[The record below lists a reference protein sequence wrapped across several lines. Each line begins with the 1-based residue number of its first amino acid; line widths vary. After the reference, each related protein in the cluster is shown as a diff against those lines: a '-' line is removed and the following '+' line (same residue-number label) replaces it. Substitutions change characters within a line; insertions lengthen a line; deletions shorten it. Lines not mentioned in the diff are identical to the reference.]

1 VAKTLDGIEIEIP
14 ALLNYTAVNE
24 HYKKHDPKVL
34 DDLLLAPRKVF
45 TGVKVVKQSRSGLY
59 NETSSI
65 QMERWRNSFD
75 PKYNLPI
82 RSDTSNIKFANNLND
97 YTLVAFMTDREKE
110 I

>member
-1 VAKTLDGIEIEIP
+1 
-14 ALLNYTAVNE
+14 
-24 HYKKHDPKVL
+24 
-34 DDLLLAPRKVF
+34 
-45 TGVKVVKQSRSGLY
+45 
-59 NETSSI
+59 
-65 QMERWRNSFD
+65 MERWRNSFD